1 MVNRKKM
8 GKTGCLF
15 LAAAMTASQIAVV
28 SPVYAADQEYAGT
41 TQISSS
47 DVYPAVDTSAVE
59 LEIEEVCV
67 EEGSRL
73 AEGDAILKL
82 TEESYQAACA
92 YYEAAIIKADST
104 LTDTQLAYDQGVLE
118 AKYTWESAEADAE
131 NAEYI
136 RTYQTNEVENA
147 LTDHEEALEDI
158 GDRITELEEGIAD
171 GSYDTSS
178 AASSGGS
185 ASGSGSVSGS
195 GNKMSGE
202 ADQQESEKESEFESK
217 SETES
222 ENQSES
228 ESESETESENQSE
241 AEISQSETEP
251 ASGENENSQPE
262 TEPASGENEN
272 SQPETEPASGETD
285 DSKPDNGGTE
295 DSEKTTEELR
305 KELAM
310 KMAEAEKQAQSLTEE
325 LKSLLEK
332 TDTEEPDDTSYSV
345 YTEQLK
351 NIISQLESD
360 IKGQEQVKDVL
371 EAYDFTEKDSSCEAL
386 TETIEGDRRVLDSLK
401 EIQEKMTKYQTLI
414 SSVMSMWGSGESTA
428 LVDTETLTQMSEY
441 LSSQAEINEL
451 SVTLLEQY
459 ESEIKELEEKVSHS
473 AQDSSSETESEKKTD
488 VTPENADKTGSTDAT
503 GSMDQSGKPDTT
515 GNTDQSGN
523 PDTPSD
529 SNGAGN
535 IQSADQNGSAMSGT
549 GASGGMSGATGGSAG
564 SVSGAGAVSGTEQG
578 STVSAQGTTMSGQ
591 NGQSGLSDEEISLLG
606 DTYDLSEV
614 EQLLSREPSD
624 SDDAQDLI
632 DELEDSRETTQ
643 EQYEELQRKQKIFE
657 LEIQHTYDTAVIAG
671 KLAELTYQQS
681 LEEWEET
688 LAEARQDKA
697 DLEAQKA
704 LLETMTDGAIYAD
717 QAGTVA
723 AISYEAGDSLS
734 SDTPVVSYYD
744 TDTVSIILEVDQE
757 DIADLSVGDT
767 AEVTLTGAGQLEGT
781 ITEKSIEPESG
792 TSRTSVKYTAI
803 VSIDNTDGRLSDGMS
818 ATVTFS
824 EDTKTDTESEE
835 TEANTEAAEQETE
848 TDEEAVVN
856 E

>member
-1 MVNRKKM
+1 MIQIQYDMENGRMKMVNRKKM

-59 LEIEEVCV
+59 LEIEEVYA

-147 LTDHEEALEDI
+147 LMDHEEALEDI

-178 AASSGGS
+178 SASSGSS
-185 ASGSGSVSGS
+185 ASGS
-195 GNKMSGE
+195 GNKMSG
-202 ADQQESEKESEFESK
+202 AVDQQESEKESEFER
-217 SETES
+217 ETES

-241 AEISQSETEP
+241 SEISQAETEP

-262 TEPASGENEN
+262 TEL
-272 SQPETEPASGETD
+272 ASGETA
-285 DSKPDNGGTE
+285 DSNPDNGGAE
-295 DSEKTTEELR
+295 DSEKTAEELH

-371 EAYDFTEKDSSCEAL
+371 EAYDFTEKDSSCEVL
-386 TETIEGDRRVLDSLK
+386 TETIEGDQRVLDSLK

-414 SSVMSMWGSGESTA
+414 SSVMSMWESDERTV

-451 SVTLLEQY
+451 SISLLEQY
-459 ESEIKELEEKVSHS
+459 ESEIKELEEKVSNS

-515 GNTDQSGN
+515 GNTDQSEN
-523 PDTPSD
+523 PDTAGNA
-529 SNGAGN
+529 NGAGN
-535 IQSADQNGSAMSGT
+535 IQSADQNGSAMSET
-549 GASGGMSGATGGSAG
+549 GASGGSAR
-564 SVSGAGAVSGTEQG
+564 SMSGAGAVSGTEQG
-578 STVSAQGTTMSGQ
+578 STVSAQETTMSGQ

-717 QAGTVA
+717 QAGAVA
-723 AISYEAGDSLS
+723 AIFYEAGDSLS
-734 SDTPVVSYYD
+734 SDTSVVSYYD

-757 DIADLSVGDT
+757 DIAGLSVGDT

-792 TSRTSVKYTAI
+792 TSRTSVKYTVT

-818 ATVTFS
+818 ATVTFP

>member
-1 MVNRKKM
+1 MMNRKNM
-8 GKTGCLF
+8 GKTGYLF
-15 LAAAMTASQIAVV
+15 LAAAMVMTQIAAVC
-28 SPVYAADQEYAGT
+28 PVYATDQEYAGT
-41 TQISSS
+41 TQIRTS
-47 DVYPAVDTSAVE
+47 DIYPVIDTSAVE
-59 LEIEEVCV
+59 LEIKEVYV
-67 EEGSRL
+67 EEGTQL

-82 TEESYQAACA
+82 TEESYQKACA

-104 LTDTQLAYDQGVLE
+104 LTDTQLAYDQGILE

-147 LTDHEEALEDI
+147 LTDHEEALVDI

-178 AASSGGS
+178 SASSGGI
-185 ASGSGSVSGS
+185 ASGSGSASGS
-195 GNKMSGE
+195 GNKMSGA
-202 ADQQESEKESEFESK
+202 ADQQESEKE
-217 SETES
+217 
-222 ENQSES
+222 SES

-241 AEISQSETEP
+241 SWNESETESENQSE
-251 ASGENENSQPE
+251 SGNESE
-262 TEPASGENEN
+262 TESENQSESEI

-285 DSKPDNGGTE
+285 DSKPDNGGAE

-332 TDTEEPDDTSYSV
+332 ADTEEPDDISYSV

-386 TETIEGDRRVLDSLK
+386 TETIEGDQRVLDSLK

-414 SSVMSMWGSGESTA
+414 SSVMSMWGSDESTA

-459 ESEIKELEEKVSHS
+459 ESEIKELEEKVSNS

-523 PDTPSD
+523 PDTAGNA
-529 SNGAGN
+529 NGAGN

-549 GASGGMSGATGGSAG
+549 GASGGMSGASGGSAG
-564 SVSGAGAVSGTEQG
+564 SMSGAGAVSGTEQG

-632 DELEDSRETTQ
+632 DELEDSRKTTQ

-681 LEEWEET
+681 LEEWKET
-688 LAEARQDKA
+688 LAEAKQDKA
-697 DLEAQKA
+697 DLETQKA
-704 LLETMTDGAIYAD
+704 LLEAMTDGVIYAD

-723 AISYEAGDSLS
+723 AVSYESGDSLS
-734 SDTPVVSYYD
+734 SDTPVISYYD
-744 TDTVSIILEVDQE
+744 TDTVSITLEVDQE

-767 AEVTLTGAGQLEGT
+767 AEVTLAGAGQLEGT

-792 TSRTSVKYTAI
+792 TSRTSVKYTAT

-818 ATVTFS
+818 ATVTFP
-824 EDTKTDTESEE
+824 EE
-835 TEANTEAAEQETE
+835 TGEVENKETE

>member
-1 MVNRKKM
+1 MMNRKNM
-8 GKTGCLF
+8 GKTGYLF
-15 LAAAMTASQIAVV
+15 LAAAMVMTQSAVV
-28 SPVYAADQEYAGT
+28 CPVYATDQEYAGT
-41 TQISSS
+41 TQIRTS
-47 DVYPAVDTSAVE
+47 DIYPVIDTSAVE
-59 LEIEEVCV
+59 LEIKEVYA
-67 EEGSRL
+67 EEGTQL

-82 TEESYQAACA
+82 TEESYQKASA
-92 YYEAAIIKADST
+92 YYEASIIKADST
-104 LTDTQLAYDQGVLE
+104 LTDTQLAYDQGILE

-147 LTDHEEALEDI
+147 LTDHEEALVDI

-178 AASSGGS
+178 SASSGGI
-185 ASGSGSVSGS
+185 ASGSGSASGS
-195 GNKMSGE
+195 GNKMSGA
-202 ADQQESEKESEFESK
+202 ADQQESEKE
-217 SETES
+217 
-222 ENQSES
+222 SES

-241 AEISQSETEP
+241 SGNESETESENQSE
-251 ASGENENSQPE
+251 SGNESE
-262 TEPASGENEN
+262 TESENQSESEI

-285 DSKPDNGGTE
+285 DSKPDNGGAE

-332 TDTEEPDDTSYSV
+332 ADTEEPDDISYSV

-386 TETIEGDRRVLDSLK
+386 TETIEGDQRVLDSLK

-414 SSVMSMWGSGESTA
+414 SSVMSMWGSDESTA

-451 SVTLLEQY
+451 SISLLEQY
-459 ESEIKELEEKVSHS
+459 ESEIKELEEKVSNS

-503 GSMDQSGKPDTT
+503 G
-515 GNTDQSGN
+515 NTDQSGN
-523 PDTPSD
+523 PDTAGNA
-529 SNGAGN
+529 NGAGN

-549 GASGGMSGATGGSAG
+549 GASGGMSGASGGSAG
-564 SVSGAGAVSGTEQG
+564 SMSGAGAVSGTEQG

-632 DELEDSRETTQ
+632 DELEDSRKTTQ

-681 LEEWEET
+681 LEEWKET
-688 LAEARQDKA
+688 LAEAKQDKA
-697 DLEAQKA
+697 DLETQKA
-704 LLETMTDGAIYAD
+704 LLEAMTDGVIYAD

-723 AISYEAGDSLS
+723 AVSYESGDSLS
-734 SDTPVVSYYD
+734 SDTPVISYYD
-744 TDTVSIILEVDQE
+744 TDTVSITLEVDQE

-767 AEVTLTGAGQLEGT
+767 AEVTLAGAGQLEGT

-792 TSRTSVKYTAI
+792 TSRTSVKYTAT

-818 ATVTFS
+818 ATVTFP
-824 EDTKTDTESEE
+824 EE
-835 TEANTEAAEQETE
+835 TGEVENKETE

>member
-178 AASSGGS
+178 SASSGGS

-228 ESESETESENQSE
+228 GNESETESENQSE
-241 AEISQSETEP
+241 SEI
-251 ASGENENSQPE
+251 SQPE
-262 TEPASGENEN
+262 TEPVSGENEN

-285 DSKPDNGGTE
+285 DSKQDNSGTE

-459 ESEIKELEEKVSHS
+459 ESEIKELEEKVSNS

-704 LLETMTDGAIYAD
+704 LLEAMTDGAIYAD

-734 SDTPVVSYYD
+734 SDTSVVSYYD

-757 DIADLSVGDT
+757 DIAGLSVGDT